1 MFYCSSSDVQRYGKI
16 KDKQHYKCNHCGK
29 QFLGVNKLDN
39 RQLWVEYTYGK
50 QTLSE
55 LAIRY
60 KCSAK
65 TSQRRLKKHQIN
77 QHELTPKYIILLI
90 DTTYWKRHFG
100 LMLFKDS
107 ISGDNLLKYLVP
119 RETNTLYL
127 KGIAELEQQGYRL
140 FAVVCD
146 GRRYLVQKLSQ
157 YPVQLCQY
165 HQIKIIQRY
174 LPNNAKPPSA
184 KALRLITSMIPQIT
198 KTQLQDF
205 LAQWL
210 AK

>member
-1 MFYCSSSDVQRYGKI
+1 M
-16 KDKQHYKCNHCGK
+16 
-29 QFLGVNKLDN
+29 
-39 RQLWVEYTYGK
+39 EYTYGK

-60 KCSAK
+60 KCSPK
-65 TSQRRLKKHQIN
+65 TIQRRLKEHQIN
-77 QHELTPKYIILLI
+77 QHKLTPKSVVLLI

-107 ISGDNLLKYLVP
+107 TSGDNLLKYLVS
-119 RETNTLYL
+119 RETNALYL
-127 KGIAELEQQGYRL
+127 RGISELEQQGYRIL
-140 FAVVCD
+140 AVICD
-146 GRRYLVQKLSQ
+146 GRRHLMQKLGK

-174 LPNNAKPPSA
+174 LPNNAKHPSA
-184 KALRLITSMIPQIT
+184 RDLRLITSMIPQIT
-198 KTQLQDF
+198 EIQLRDF

-210 AK
+210 TKWQDYYDERTFNPETGKSQYTHRRLRSAY